1 MASLDEVI
9 KNINKKYGANIVG
22 SLEQTQ
28 RHYKA
33 ISFPTPSLTYLFRN
47 NCPRTIIELLG
58 ENHCSKTTLATA
70 LCANAQKELKQEWQD
85 EIDTLQ
91 SLDKPKASDKERLD
105 YLLQRGPQKACY
117 IDHEFSQ
124 DPVWME
130 KLGVDLSE
138 LIFIQPDGQTAEQVF
153 QMILDLVA
161 SDGIGCMVLD
171 SIPALVSQQ
180 AMDKTMEEKTFCG
193 ISASL
198 SQFCSKFMPLQ
209 RKHGCLFIGINS
221 TRCDISGY
229 NRVISPGGKF
239 FRNACSI
246 RLLMKRGGYYDEK
259 YADLKA
265 HPDTAS
271 GVYIEVEVLKNKV
284 SRGDRRMCK
293 FSLTFSKGIDSFF
306 DTVNLSIA
314 LGLITKAGAWFSII
328 DDDGNLLT
336 DSEGNNMKWQGLKN
350 VIAYFE
356 SHEVEFKEL
365 AKAVDEAIT
374 AED

>member
-1 MASLDEVI
+1 MISLDEVI

-33 ISFPTPSLTYLFRN
+33 FSFPTPSLTYIFRQGM
-47 NCPRTIIELLG
+47 PRTIVELLG

-70 LCANAQKELKQEWQD
+70 LCGIAQKELKREWQEEVD
-85 EIDTLQ
+85 SLQ
-91 SLDKPKASDKERLD
+91 AIDKPKASEKERLD

-124 DPVWME
+124 DPNWME

-161 SDGIGCMVLD
+161 SDGIGCLVLD

-180 AMDKTMEEKTFCG
+180 AMDKTMEEKTYCG

-221 TRCDISGY
+221 LRFDVSGY
-229 NRVISPGGKF
+229 NRVVSPGGKF

-265 HPDTAS
+265 HPDTAA

-293 FSLTFSKGIDSFF
+293 FSLTFSKGIDNFF

-314 LGLITKAGAWFSII
+314 LGIITKAGAWFSILDDEGQVMV
-328 DDDGNLLT
+328 DDD
-336 DSEGNNMKWQGLKN
+336 NNTLKWQGLKN
-350 VIAYFE
+350 VIAYMETHEATFNKLKT
-356 SHEVEFKEL
+356 EVERI
-365 AKAVDEAIT
+365 IT
-374 AED
+374 EDD

>member
-1 MASLDEVI
+1 MSSLDEVI

-28 RHYKA
+28 RHYKTFE
-33 ISFPTPSLTYLFRN
+33 FPSLSLTYLFRQGM
-47 NCPRTIIELLG
+47 PRTIVELLG
-58 ENHCSKTTLATA
+58 ENHCSKTSLATA
-70 LCANAQKELKQEWQD
+70 LCGSAQKTLKEEWQEEVD
-85 EIDTLQ
+85 KLQ
-91 SLDKPKASDKERLD
+91 ALEKPKASDKERLD

-124 DPVWME
+124 DPVWMK
-130 KLGVDLSE
+130 KLGVDLDE

-209 RKHGCLFIGINS
+209 KKHGCLFIGVNS
-221 TRCDISGY
+221 TRCDILGY
-229 NRVISPGGKF
+229 NRVVSPGGRF
-239 FRNACSI
+239 WRNTTSI
-246 RLLMKRGGYYDEK
+246 RLLMKRGGYYDSK

-265 HPDTAS
+265 HPDTAA
-271 GVYIEVEVLKNKV
+271 GNYIEVEVLKNKV

-293 FSLTFSKGIDSFF
+293 FSLTYDKGIDGFF
-306 DTVNLSIA
+306 DCINLAVA
-314 LGLITKAGAWFSII
+314 LGLIVKTGAWYA
-328 DDDGNLLT
+328 LT
-336 DSEGNNMKWQGLKN
+336 NENGEPLVDSEGNNMKWQGLKN
-350 VIAYFE
+350 VIAYYE
-356 SHEVEFKEL
+356 SHSQEYQELKAEVERI
-365 AKAVDEAIT
+365 IT
-374 AED
+374 EDD